1 MAFKRIILAVEGMLA
16 PPVLTDQALREAD
29 AAGQAVLGRSA
40 DALRAKGVTVT
51 TRQARGP
58 IGQRVVQAANEL
70 SADLIVVGS
79 RGHGRL
85 EESLL
90 GSVSDAVARH
100 ARCSVLI
107 VR

>member
-1 MAFKRIILAVEGMLA
+1 
-16 PPVLTDQALREAD
+16 
-29 AAGQAVLGRSA
+29 
-40 DALRAKGVTVT
+40 
-51 TRQARGP
+51 
-58 IGQRVVQAANEL
+58 VVQAANEL